1 MTPPFPILY
10 EDNHLLVVEK
20 PVNVPVQ
27 ADVTGDDDLLSMCR
41 RYIKAAYN
49 KPGEAF
55 LALVHRL
62 DRPVGGV
69 MVFARTSKA
78 AARLTAQFKGRTAKK
93 RYAAVV
99 VGCPPA
105 EKRLVD
111 FLLKDERTHSSAV
124 VPEGTDGAK
133 RAELCYRKLAAC
145 GDRALLDI
153 ELFTGRPHQIRVQLA
168 HDGFP
173 ILGDQR
179 YNPAARPGMQI
190 CLWAYA
196 LTIQHPTLGEE
207 MTFFS
212 LPGGSPNRGAAVE
225 ERQTACTSA
234 PIERRMDC
242 AAGSPDDMQTDCTGA
257 ATGQKRTCASGSP
270 IERQMDCFGDSAAQ
284 QRSDCT
290 GDSPDDMQADCTGA
304 ATGQKR
310 ACAGGAPIER
320 QMDCFGG
327 SPDGRSGFA
336 AFPVQTAL
344 LPAFGVCRGVAMDDA
359 LLVVDKNAGVEV
371 EQDLVPALESV
382 IGPVYPV
389 HRLDANTEGL
399 VALARTEAMREQLLR
414 AFRTHENIEKIY
426 HAVVVGTPAQRAGM
440 LEHTL
445 QKDAAGAFVRV
456 VAPGTPGGQPAKLAY
471 RVLETRGGLSL
482 VEIELYTGRTHQIRV
497 QMAAIGCP
505 VLGDDKYG
513 DREMNRRCRVKRQ
526 QLLAKRLTIG
536 GRTFESLRSFSF

>member
-153 ELFTGRPHQIRVQLA
+153 ELFTGRPHQIRVQLSHAGLPIWGDARYGGGKPGEQIALWGA
-168 HDGFP
+168 H
-173 ILGDQR
+173 LGL
-179 YNPAARPGMQI
+179 I
-190 CLWAYA
+190 
-196 LTIQHPTLGEE
+196 HPTKKEE
-207 MTFFS
+207 MRFDA
-212 LPGGSPNRGAAVE
+212 LPPMDAQPWKRFGAAVW
-225 ERQTACTSA
+225 ER
-234 PIERRMDC
+234 
-242 AAGSPDDMQTDCTGA
+242 
-257 ATGQKRTCASGSP
+257 
-270 IERQMDCFGDSAAQ
+270 
-284 QRSDCT
+284 
-290 GDSPDDMQADCTGA
+290 
-304 ATGQKR
+304 
-310 ACAGGAPIER
+310 
-320 QMDCFGG
+320 
-327 SPDGRSGFA
+327 
-336 AFPVQTAL
+336 
-344 LPAFGVCRGVAMDDA
+344 
-359 LLVVDKNAGVEV
+359 
-371 EQDLVPALESV
+371 ES
-382 IGPVYPV
+382 
-389 HRLDANTEGL
+389 
-399 VALARTEAMREQLLR
+399 
-414 AFRTHENIEKIY
+414 KIC
-426 HAVVVGTPAQRAGM
+426 
-440 LEHTL
+440 L
-445 QKDAAGAFVRV
+445 
-456 VAPGTPGGQPAKLAY
+456 
-471 RVLETRGGLSL
+471 
-482 VEIELYTGRTHQIRV
+482 
-497 QMAAIGCP
+497 
-505 VLGDDKYG
+505 
-513 DREMNRRCRVKRQ
+513 
-526 QLLAKRLTIG
+526 
-536 GRTFESLRSFSF
+536 

>member
-1 MTPPFPILY
+1 MTPPVPILY

-78 AARLTAQFKGRTAKK
+78 AARLAAQFKGRTAKK

-99 VGCPPA
+99 EGRPPA

-111 FLLKDERTHSSAV
+111 YLLKDERTHSSAV

-133 RAELCYRKLAAC
+133 RAELRYRQLAAC
-145 GDRALLDI
+145 GDCALLDI

-168 HDGFP
+168 HDGLP

-196 LTIQHPTLGEE
+196 LTLQHPTLGEE

-212 LPGGSPNRGAAVE
+212 LPGGSPNGGEAATQQPDCPGE
-225 ERQTACTSA
+225 AAERQ
-234 PIERRMDC
+234 P
-242 AAGSPDDMQTDCTGA
+242 
-257 ATGQKRTCASGSP
+257 
-270 IERQMDCFGDSAAQ
+270 
-284 QRSDCT
+284 
-290 GDSPDDMQADCTGA
+290 DSPGEATKRQPDCPGEA
-304 ATGQKR
+304 AK
-310 ACAGGAPIER
+310 
-320 QMDCFGG
+320 
-327 SPDGRSGFA
+327 RSGFS

-344 LPAFGVCRGVAMDDA
+344 LPAFAVCRGVAMDDA

-371 EQDLVPALESV
+371 EGELVPALESV

-399 VALARTEAMREQLLR
+399 VALARTEAMRERLLR
-414 AFRTHENIEKIY
+414 AFRTHESIRKIY
-426 HAVVVGTPAQRAGM
+426 HAVVVGTPAPRAGT

-445 QKDAAGAFVRV
+445 LKDAAGAFVRV

-471 RVLETRGGLSL
+471 RVLETRGDLSL

-497 QMAAIGCP
+497 QMAAVGCP

-536 GRTFESLRSFSF
+536 DCTFESLRSFSF